1 MHQPAYLAA
10 KLVGGRDD
18 IARPALVNLVKAGC
32 PDGFGGSRAMDNVRD
47 VGHRLPQAFGVADR
61 AGAHLNLRQVA
72 RDEPPI
78 AGGPEQ
84 HDRGKPP
91 VAEAIENMTADEA
104 ARPCEQDLQL
114 DQAEFFAHLPQLVE
128 GEIHLLVGVRCHQAD
143 ADQLLPG
150 RHRR

>member
-1 MHQPAYLAA
+1 MRSDEVKQGYVRAPNRSLLRAL
-10 KLVGGRDD
+10 GITDD
-18 IARPALVNLVKAGC
+18 EMTKPFIGIANSWNTIVPG
-32 PDGFGGSRAMDNVRD
+32 
-47 VGHRLPQAFGVADR
+47 
-61 AGAHLNLRQVA
+61 HLNLRQVA
-72 RDEPPI
+72 RDKPPI
-78 AGGPEQ
+78 AGGPQQ
-84 HDRGKPP
+84 HDRGEPP

-104 ARPCEQDLQL
+104 ARPCEQYLQL